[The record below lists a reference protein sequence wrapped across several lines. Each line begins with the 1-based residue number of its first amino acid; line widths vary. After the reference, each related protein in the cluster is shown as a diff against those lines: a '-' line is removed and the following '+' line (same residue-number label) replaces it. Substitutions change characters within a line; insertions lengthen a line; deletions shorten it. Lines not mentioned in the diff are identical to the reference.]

1 MLMWTSCL
9 PSDCKDE
16 FVDFILS
23 YLSETVTP
31 LVDKYVPSEEYSIV
45 HDIIGLLGEEKL
57 NVFCMMVPC

>member
-57 NVFCMMVPC
+57 